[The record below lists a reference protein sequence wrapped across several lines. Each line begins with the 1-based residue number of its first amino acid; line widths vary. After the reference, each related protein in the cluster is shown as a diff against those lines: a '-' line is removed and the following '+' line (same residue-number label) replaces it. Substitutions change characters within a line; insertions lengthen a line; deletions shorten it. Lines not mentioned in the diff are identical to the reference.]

1 MLDWVFTLP
10 SVNSISSSISSE
22 HLFASKMSSFLRT
35 HHKSKVKSD
44 GKSQSDSKSKIKSKR
59 KVKGKKQT
67 VDSIQ
72 AETSSLSERQ

>member
-1 MLDWVFTLP
+1 
-10 SVNSISSSISSE
+10 
-22 HLFASKMSSFLRT
+22 MSSFLRT
-35 HHKSKVKSD
+35 HHKSKVKSA